1 MLKKIQGYMLN
12 IYIILWFLV
21 AYTPLSKKSLYSINF
36 LSFIW
41 TIVFF
46 KNLFLYKKRIN
57 KYIFILI
64 GAIFFSFLCN
74 FKNLFQISYYILN
87 INMIISIYSLIEIY
101 QKKLL
106 DKIYFFIVIFSIL
119 NLIIYLILPPDYI
132 GVKIINGIKMIRVQ
146 LNLLPLSI
154 ASIISLLSFY
164 IADKYKFWKKYL
176 IKLLNLI
183 LIIKL
188 GKISVLGALIFV
200 TALSNFIFFLK
211 LNKHMKK
218 IVEVFFKIIIMINFS
233 AAFIII
239 AIQKL
244 YRISNFSLLTLR
256 EDIWRHYIKYFIN
269 EGNIIFG
276 NGFIEPDNKILDMTN
291 PHNQYLNIVI
301 ILGIVGMIA
310 FFIYFNK
317 ILKNTLNEL
326 YFGNKVPFKI
336 FITLIFIMISDS
348 YFILTVFPLYMTL
361 LMSFLLIK
369 GKEEENG
376 EIK

>member
-218 IVEVFFKIIIMINFS
+218 IVEVFIKIIIMINFS

>member
-244 YRISNFSLLTLR
+244 YSISNFSLLTLR